1 MQNKFDKLFS
11 FESFY
16 DEHSQ
21 NDYTRKYNPNL
32 FTHTS
37 PLSKMQTY
45 NTRKKIKDLVKLRHR
60 TWNKWNLDETTGSSQ
75 TESQYEHPR
84 KQKYNFKN
92 IALVISANTR
102 GDGGTGGMTLPVT
115 GGSINIAFQV
125 SSR

>member
-45 NTRKKIKDLVKLRHR
+45 NTK
-60 TWNKWNLDETTGSSQ
+60 E
-75 TESQYEHPR
+75 
-84 KQKYNFKN
+84 KN
-92 IALVISANTR
+92 QR
-102 GDGGTGGMTLPVT
+102 PC
-115 GGSINIAFQV
+115 
-125 SSR
+125 